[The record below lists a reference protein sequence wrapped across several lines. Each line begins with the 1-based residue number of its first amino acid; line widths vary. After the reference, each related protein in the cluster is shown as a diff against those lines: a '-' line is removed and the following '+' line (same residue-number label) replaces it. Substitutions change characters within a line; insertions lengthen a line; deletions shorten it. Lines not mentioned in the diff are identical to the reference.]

1 MPNGMEEWRISKV
14 EEMARQHDQDLYRGN
29 GKPGLTTR
37 MQRAEDSIETIK
49 FYGRWLLVTAAG
61 IIVVGVLNLVLK
73 H

>member
-1 MPNGMEEWRISKV
+1 MPGIEEWRISKV
-14 EEMARQHDQDLYRGN
+14 EEMANRHDQILLIGN

>member
-1 MPNGMEEWRISKV
+1 MPNGAEDWRIKKL
-14 EEMARQHDQDLYRGN
+14 EERTDRHEQILLLGN